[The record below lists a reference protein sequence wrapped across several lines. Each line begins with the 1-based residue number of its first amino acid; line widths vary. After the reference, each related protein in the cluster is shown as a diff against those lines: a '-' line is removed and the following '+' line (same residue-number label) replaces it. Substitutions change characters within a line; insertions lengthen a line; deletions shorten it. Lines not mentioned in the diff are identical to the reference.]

1 MNRLCVLGLLIG
13 LSGSPALAAGQG
25 ESGNP
30 PATDKERFIAS
41 LMARMSNAEKIGQL
55 RLVSVGAD
63 HPKEALM
70 ADIRAGKVG
79 AIFNTVTRPDIRAMQ
94 DQVRHSRL
102 KIPLFHAYDVAH
114 GHRTIFPIS
123 LGLAASWD
131 PEVVARSARI
141 SALEASADGLDMS
154 FSPMVDI
161 TRDARW
167 GRVSGRLRRRYLPD
181 LAAVRRDGPCL
192 PGLQPGRPG
201 QHHGGGQA
209 LRPVRRGRR
218 RPRLQHRGH
227 EPAAHVPGLP
237 AALQGRGGRRRRRGD
252 GLAEHHQRRA
262 RHRQPLAADRPAAPA
277 VGLQGADHQRP
288 WRGEGT
294 DQARPRRQR
303 AGRHA
308 PGDPGRCRHEHER
321 RSLLD
326 LAAEATGGRRDR
338 PGRHRSRLPRRAGGE
353 VRPRPVRRSLPAP
366 GQAGRPAVRHQRR
379 EPPAPPGRPRGGS
392 RRTGPAEEPRR
403 PAAAEEAGADRGD
416 RPRWPRASATS
427 SAVGRQPACHARR

>member
-131 PEVVARSARI
+131 P
-141 SALEASADGLDMS
+141 
-154 FSPMVDI
+154 
-161 TRDARW
+161 RW
-167 GRVSGRLRRRYLPD
+167 S
-181 LAAVRRDGPCL
+181 
-192 PGLQPGRPG
+192 
-201 QHHGGGQA
+201 
-209 LRPVRRGRR
+209 
-218 RPRLQHRGH
+218 
-227 EPAAHVPGLP
+227 PAA
-237 AALQGRGGRRRRRGD
+237 RGS
-252 GLAEHHQRRA
+252 
-262 RHRQPLAADRPAAPA
+262 P
-277 VGLQGADHQRP
+277 P
-288 WRGEGT
+288 WK
-294 DQARPRRQR
+294 
-303 AGRHA
+303 
-308 PGDPGRCRHEHER
+308 
-321 RSLLD
+321 
-326 LAAEATGGRRDR
+326 
-338 PGRHRSRLPRRAGGE
+338 
-353 VRPRPVRRSLPAP
+353 PAP
-366 GQAGRPAVRHQRR
+366 T
-379 EPPAPPGRPRGGS
+379 GS
-392 RRTGPAEEPRR
+392 T
-403 PAAAEEAGADRGD
+403 
-416 RPRWPRASATS
+416 
-427 SAVGRQPACHARR
+427 

>member
-154 FSPMVDI
+154 FADGRHHP
-161 TRDARW
+161 RRAL
-167 GRVSGRLRRRYLPD
+167 GRVSEGFGEDTYLTSLLSGVMVRAYQGSNRPPRTASWRRSSTS
-181 LAAVRRDGPCL
+181 PC
-192 PGLQPGRPG
+192 
-201 QHHGGGQA
+201 
-209 LRPVRRGRR
+209 
-218 RPRLQHRGH
+218 
-227 EPAAHVPGLP
+227 
-237 AALQGRGGRRRRRGD
+237 
-252 GLAEHHQRRA
+252 
-262 RHRQPLAADRPAAPA
+262 
-277 VGLQGADHQRP
+277 
-288 WRGEGT
+288 T
-294 DQARPRRQR
+294 ARPK
-303 AGRHA
+303 
-308 PGDPGRCRHEHER
+308 
-321 RSLLD
+321 
-326 LAAEATGGRRDR
+326 
-338 PGRHRSRLPRRAGGE
+338 
-353 VRPRPVRRSLPAP
+353 
-366 GQAGRPAVRHQRR
+366 
-379 EPPAPPGRPRGGS
+379 
-392 RRTGPAEEPRR
+392 
-403 PAAAEEAGADRGD
+403 AAATTT
-416 RPRWPRASATS
+416 PWT
-427 SAVGRQPACHARR
+427 